1 LELLNFLEPL
11 FLNPLFRFFVYMAL
25 IQILVQVFLDRK
37 PAFWIASIA
46 TTYFWVKSFEPLTPL
61 KGWAIILGFLTAY
74 FLIKQIFRINLFLLL
89 KGKKRCSVCYSEVHR
104 KALVCPFCH
113 HRFAEKESEEAT

>member
-1 LELLNFLEPL
+1 
-11 FLNPLFRFFVYMAL
+11 MAL

-46 TTYFWVKSFEPLTPL
+46 TTYFWVKSFEPITPS
-61 KGWAIILGFLTAY
+61 KGWTIILGFLIAY
-74 FLIKQIFRINLFLLL
+74 ILIKQIFHINLFLFL

>member
-1 LELLNFLEPL
+1 MELLNFLEPL
-11 FLNPLFRFFVYMAL
+11 FRNPLFQFFVYMAL

-46 TTYFWVKSFEPLTPL
+46 TTYFWVKSFEPITPL
-61 KGWAIILGFLTAY
+61 KGWTIILGFLVAY
-74 FLIKQIFRINLFLLL
+74 FLIKQIFHINLFLFL

-104 KALVCPFCH
+104 KALVCPFCN
-113 HRFAEKESEEAT
+113 HRFTEKELEEAT